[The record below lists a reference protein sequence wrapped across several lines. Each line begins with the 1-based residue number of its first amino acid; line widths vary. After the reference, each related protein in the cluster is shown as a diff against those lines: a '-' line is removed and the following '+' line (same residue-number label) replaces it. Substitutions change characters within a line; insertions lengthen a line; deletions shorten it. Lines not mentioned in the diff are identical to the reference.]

1 VVSRRVVRRRRQVLA
16 GGLLLVAA
24 VSTAAAVSREDAAPG
39 PQAPAAAPVPPSPST
54 TAAPSSP
61 APGVTAA
68 SAPDPADADPD
79 RAAGVLER
87 RVPDAG
93 TGRRV
98 TVPGTSAAAPA
109 AEGARVV
116 HTRVQV
122 EEGLP
127 ADHGAVAGTVMAV
140 LQDERGWA
148 PDGWAFART
157 DDAEGS
163 PAPDLTVVVAGP
175 DLTDDLCAPLRTR
188 GRLSCAVGDVAVL
201 TWYRWVEGAEA
212 YGEDRAGYRQYLVS
226 HEVGH
231 TLGHGHV
238 GCPGEGEPAP
248 VMLQQTKGLQG
259 CAANPWPHP

>member
-1 VVSRRVVRRRRQVLA
+1 MVSRRVVRRRRQVLA

-24 VSTAAAVSREDAAPG
+24 VSTAAAVSREDAAPA
-39 PQAPAAAPVPPSPST
+39 PQAPAAAPVPPSPSA
-54 TAAPSSP
+54 TAARSP
-61 APGVTAA
+61 ATTAA
-68 SAPDPADADPD
+68 SAPDPVDADPD

-116 HTRVQV
+116 QTRVQV

-127 ADHGAVAGTVMAV
+127 ADHEAVAGTVMAA